1 MVPRSLT
8 EVSGSHPR
16 NTTGGGRRQTDLKP
30 TQLKTKRRRYNGHLI
45 RSGGDLWRIGGVIK
59 ENTKET
65 VEGARSVLQKAG
77 DKTREP
83 ELRHQA
89 NNAYSSGCPQNIRR
103 QRREREEEN
112 LAITASTPWQSSHEL
127 TKQRSSVASLTE
139 TFHSDLSGRALEK
152 PWSKL
157 KEQSTG
163 AR

>member
-77 DKTREP
+77 
-83 ELRHQA
+83 
-89 NNAYSSGCPQNIRR
+89 CPQNIRR

>member
-1 MVPRSLT
+1 M
-8 EVSGSHPR
+8 
-16 NTTGGGRRQTDLKP
+16 
-30 TQLKTKRRRYNGHLI
+30 
-45 RSGGDLWRIGGVIK
+45 GGVIK

-112 LAITASTPWQSSHEL
+112 LTITASTPWQSSHEL